1 MPKFLAVHPMPAPV
15 TVEEATPLAKKVKAN
30 CTVDAYWVGSWLQMN
45 EEGKVVKTLCE
56 WSAANVGA
64 INKILAK
71 VPELPTEG
79 IYPLMKV
86 DSEDFR

>member
-1 MPKFLAVHPMPAPV
+1 MPKFLAVHPLPTPA
-15 TVEEATPLAKKVKAN
+15 TIEEATPLGKKVKAN
-30 CTVDAYWVGSWLQMN
+30 STVDAYWVASWLQLN

-56 WSAANVGA
+56 WSAVNVEA
-64 INKILAK
+64 IKKVLAK